1 MSFPQLPSLES
12 HTAAA
17 ASAATDS
24 ATPSTS
30 EEEVRTLFVSGL
42 PSDVTEREL
51 YLIFNR
57 CEGFDNSHL
66 YATALVIAFFS
77 WNAADDVCHHDFFSR
92 YYKNGVPVGFVL
104 FVSVATAQ
112 ASMLQMN
119 GFALDPDNTK
129 QIRVEF
135 AKKNSKLRRD
145 RKYYEDVA
153 AGITP
158 SQAPMGQPP
167 QLVPQQYNMHV
178 PNLCAFSACS
188 HAVRRRYQGQAYASH
203 AASAYGAGYDWSQ
216 AYAAPAFGAVAGPSG
231 TRNPPSLTLHV
242 ANLSPDTTDQELR
255 SVFSQCPGFKTLRV
269 TSLRGSLVAFVEFID
284 LPSSS
289 MGMQLWQG
297 QLLRPTDRF
306 APRLLFARADLWCA
320 RV

>member
-1 MSFPQLPSLES
+1 
-12 HTAAA
+12 
-17 ASAATDS
+17 
-24 ATPSTS
+24 
-30 EEEVRTLFVSGL
+30 
-42 PSDVTEREL
+42 
-51 YLIFNR
+51 
-57 CEGFDNSHL
+57 
-66 YATALVIAFFS
+66 
-77 WNAADDVCHHDFFSR
+77 
-92 YYKNGVPVGFVL
+92 
-104 FVSVATAQ
+104 
-112 ASMLQMN
+112 MLQMN

-178 PNLCAFSACS
+178 SGLCSFSACS
-188 HAVRRRYQGQAYASH
+188 HAERRRYQGQAYASH

-306 APRLLFARADLWCA
+306 APKISLFARAALCPCIIRAVGRRFALNSPSPVLSSPATCMGDSKSA
-320 RV
+320 RQAAFCHSQLPLSSLSFFLHLQSIPCLHWPICRWSFVLRSKLLKLQPLS

>member
-1 MSFPQLPSLES
+1 M
-12 HTAAA
+12 
-17 ASAATDS
+17 
-24 ATPSTS
+24 
-30 EEEVRTLFVSGL
+30 
-42 PSDVTEREL
+42 
-51 YLIFNR
+51 
-57 CEGFDNSHL
+57 
-66 YATALVIAFFS
+66 
-77 WNAADDVCHHDFFSR
+77 
-92 YYKNGVPVGFVL
+92 PVGFVL

-112 ASMLQMN
+112 ASMQQMN
-119 GFALDPDNTK
+119 GFALDPDNAK

-167 QLVPQQYNMHV
+167 QLVVPQQYNM
-178 PNLCAFSACS
+178 CS
-188 HAVRRRYQGQAYASH
+188 HQLQRGMSASAHNLSFRYQGQTYASH
-203 AASAYGAGYDWSQ
+203 AGPAYGAGYDWSQ
-216 AYAAPAFGAVAGPSG
+216 AYAAPSFAASAGVSG

-284 LPSSS
+284 MPSAS

-297 QLLRPTDRF
+297 QLLRPTDRCTF
-306 APRLLFARADLWCA
+306 IVVPLTF
-320 RV
+320 

>member
-12 HTAAA
+12 HTA
-17 ASAATDS
+17 SAVTDS
-24 ATPSTS
+24 AAPLAS

-66 YATALVIAFFS
+66 Y
-77 WNAADDVCHHDFFSR
+77 
-92 YYKNGVPVGFVL
+92 YKNGVPVGFVL

-112 ASMLQMN
+112 ASMQQMN
-119 GFALDPDNTK
+119 GFALDPDNAK

-153 AGITP
+153 AGISP

-167 QLVPQQYNMHV
+167 QLVVPQQYNM
-178 PNLCAFSACS
+178 
-188 HAVRRRYQGQAYASH
+188 YQGQAYASH
-203 AASAYGAGYDWSQ
+203 GGSAYGAGYDWSQ
-216 AYAAPAFGAVAGPSG
+216 AYATPSFGAAAGPSG

-255 SVFSQCPGFKTLRV
+255 AVFSQCPGFKTLRV

-284 LPSSS
+284 LHSSS

-297 QLLRPTDRF
+297 QLLRPTDRTPLRIEF
-306 APRLLFARADLWCA
+306 AKPSAKQTGNMYGGQ
-320 RV
+320 

>member
-1 MSFPQLPSLES
+1 MSFPQMPTLES
-12 HTAAA
+12 HAASASAAA
-17 ASAATDS
+17 AADAA
-24 ATPSTS
+24 APSS
-30 EEEVRTLFVSGL
+30 VEEEVRTLFVSGL

-66 YATALVIAFFS
+66 Y
-77 WNAADDVCHHDFFSR
+77 
-92 YYKNGVPVGFVL
+92 YKNGVPVGFVL
-104 FVSVATAQ
+104 FVSVAAAQ
-112 ASMLQMN
+112 SSMQQMN

-167 QLVPQQYNMHV
+167 QLVVPQQYNM
-178 PNLCAFSACS
+178 
-188 HAVRRRYQGQAYASH
+188 YQGQAYASH
-203 AASAYGAGYDWSQ
+203 GGPAYGAGYDWSQ
-216 AYAAPAFGAVAGPSG
+216 AYAAPAFGAGAAAGQSG

-242 ANLSPDTTDQELR
+242 ANLSPDTSDQELR
-255 SVFSQCPGFKTLRV
+255 SVFAQCPGFKTLRV
-269 TSLRGSLVAFVEFID
+269 TSLRGALVAFVEFID
-284 LPSSS
+284 LPSAS

-297 QLLRPTDRF
+297 QLLRPTDRTPLRIEF
-306 APRLLFARADLWCA
+306 AKPSAKQSGNMYSGQ
-320 RV
+320 